1 MQIFIFKQIIY
12 LSKFIYI
19 HVCANS
25 LGINLYIQIYI
36 PNHPN
41 LIGALVSIRD
51 LGEHSLRAQDA
62 DKGSKLSI
70 PFDSTVAPTKYDKR
84 FDNG

>member
-1 MQIFIFKQIIY
+1 MNTRCECVY
-12 LSKFIYI
+12 IYI
-19 HVCANS
+19 HVY
-25 LGINLYIQIYI
+25 LYILHIYIYI